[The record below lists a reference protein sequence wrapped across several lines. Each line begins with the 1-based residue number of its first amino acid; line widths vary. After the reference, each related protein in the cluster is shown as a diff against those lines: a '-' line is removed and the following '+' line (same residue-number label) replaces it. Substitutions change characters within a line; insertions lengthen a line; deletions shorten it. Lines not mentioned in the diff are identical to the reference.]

1 LANLLNGNKLM
12 ALLDFE
18 QYPDYAMKTNK
29 QGERVRE
36 PWASGPSPLAMGLM
50 AGGFGMMSSKPS
62 KWKGGGGIDW
72 DAVGRGGL
80 LGAQAFGQGHRDLQG
95 LRSDY
100 YTQRRA
106 EEDQLIQNQKFINE
120 ERDLLKKKEA
130 FPKIISKLRA
140 LNNPAIT
147 AKLQTLQIVGQ
158 GDINSAYN
166 AAVNIL
172 STATK
177 AKSGNIEIRDGIIYS
192 DKLASDGTKIGE
204 TFHGQVSTP
213 TKTKLSSFDRI
224 NLALKQ
230 KDSVPLDPGEFQRL
244 RNNYLQKETKF
255 QKRFTSE
262 NEEQVLQLRPD
273 YLPDAFEYIEN
284 YRPDLMSKPDGSI
297 MTKEELKEKYNLS
310 EPPKT
315 IEEVT
320 TGIKKPS
327 SDSIRDL
334 LKISGI
340 KFTDKFLEQQLASGK
355 YDPTK
360 IKFETWL
367 AYITQSGLKI
377 TGAAKSYEDTAQVG
391 ARLFGYL
398 MSGATVKEEEMT
410 AMRTA
415 FYPVPGDSKADVQR
429 KRKYRRAMVNIFISQ
444 LSPQMK
450 KIMGNEI
457 EKIEKV
463 ASNPVLVTKEITKP
477 KSKNVKKPPIVKLN
491 SSESKEILNELW
503 TK

>member
-1 LANLLNGNKLM
+1 M
-12 ALLDFE
+12 ASLLDFE

-29 QGERVRE
+29 DGERVRE
-36 PWASGPSPLAMGLM
+36 PWASGPSPLSMALM
-50 AGGFGMMSSKPS
+50 AGGFGMMGDGATE
-62 KWKGGGGIDW
+62 WVGGGGRVW
-72 DAVGRGGL
+72 DDIGKGGL
-80 LGAQAFGQGHRDLQG
+80 LGVQAFGQGHRDLQD

-100 YTQRRA
+100 YTQSRA

-130 FPKIISKLRA
+130 FPNIISKLRA

-147 AKLQTLQIVGQ
+147 AKLQALLLVGQ

-177 AKSGNIEIRDGIIYS
+177 AKSGNIEIKDGIIYS
-192 DKLASDGTKIGE
+192 DKLGPDGTKIGE

-213 TKTKLSSFDRI
+213 SKTKLSPFDRI
-224 NLALKQ
+224 NIALKP
-230 KDSVPLDPGEFQRL
+230 DGIPLDPGEFQRL
-244 RNNYLQKETKF
+244 RNNHFQKETKY
-255 QKRFTSE
+255 QKKYTSE
-262 NEEQVLQLRPD
+262 NEEQILRLRPD
-273 YLPDAFEYIEN
+273 YLPDVFEYIKE
-284 YRPDLMSKPDGSI
+284 YRPELMSKPDGSLR
-297 MTKEELKEKYNLS
+297 TRDELKEIYNLS

-320 TGIKKPS
+320 SGIKKPS
-327 SDSIRDL
+327 SDNVRDL

-360 IKFETWL
+360 IKFKTWL
-367 AYITQSGLKI
+367 AYVTQSGLKI
-377 TGAAKSYEDTAQVG
+377 PGPAKSYEDTAQVG

-415 FYPVPGDSKADVQR
+415 FYPIPGDSKADVQR

-450 KIMGNEI
+450 KIMENEV
-457 EKIEKV
+457 EKIEKI
-463 ASNPVLVTKEITKP
+463 ASNPVLVTKEIAKP
-477 KSKNVKKPPIVKLN
+477 RKKNSKKAPIIKLD
-491 SSESKEILNELW
+491 SSESIIKLNELW
-503 TK
+503 E